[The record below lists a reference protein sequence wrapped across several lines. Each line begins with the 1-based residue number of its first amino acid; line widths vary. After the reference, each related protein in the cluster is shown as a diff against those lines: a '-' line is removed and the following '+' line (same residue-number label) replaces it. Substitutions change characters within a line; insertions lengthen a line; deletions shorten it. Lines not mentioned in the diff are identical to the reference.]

1 MPANFNTLFPRRA
14 LVFLCD
20 LCIVLTF
27 SEACNRGPSQP
38 AATDPST
45 AAKRYALKGKVISI
59 DKQAAKANI
68 ENEPI
73 AGFMDPMIMPYTIK
87 PPAMLDQ
94 LQPSDS
100 IAADVVVDSD
110 KYWLENVRVTGHSQT
125 PADKPKAAAEK
136 NRRSQ

>member
-1 MPANFNTLFPRRA
+1 MPNKFKSLSPRLALFCLCA
-14 LVFLCD
+14 L
-20 LCIVLTF
+20 LTF
-27 SEACNRGPSQP
+27 SAACNRGPSPP
-38 AATDPST
+38 AATNSSS
-45 AAKRYALKGKVISI
+45 AAKRYSLKGKVISI

-94 LQPSDS
+94 LQPGDS

-125 PADKPKAAAEK
+125 PADKPTAAAEK
-136 NRRSQ
+136 NRKSK